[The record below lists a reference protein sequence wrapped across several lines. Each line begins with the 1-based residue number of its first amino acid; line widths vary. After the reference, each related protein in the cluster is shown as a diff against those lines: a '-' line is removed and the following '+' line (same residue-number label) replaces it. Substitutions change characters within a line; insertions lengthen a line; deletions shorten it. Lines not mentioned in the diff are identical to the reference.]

1 MYVVVFRLVPQFSQL
16 TKCAAPARLE
26 TGAGAGAGSELSR
39 ELAAVERGP
48 DTKTREMEPEKHIY
62 TDIHE
67 DKTLL

>member
-16 TKCAAPARLE
+16 TKCSAPARLE

-48 DTKTREMEPEKHIY
+48 DTETGEMEAEKHINR
-62 TDIHE
+62 DIHS